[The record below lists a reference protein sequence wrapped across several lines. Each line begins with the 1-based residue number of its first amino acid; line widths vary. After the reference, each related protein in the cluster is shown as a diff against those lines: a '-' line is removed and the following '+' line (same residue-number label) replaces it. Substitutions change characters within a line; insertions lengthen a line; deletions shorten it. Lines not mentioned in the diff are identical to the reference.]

1 MTATLGAERGERD
14 QPATG
19 RLFVIAAPS
28 GAGKTT
34 LIRALVASD
43 PALQVAVSHTT
54 RSPRTGER
62 DGVHY
67 YFVDASTFAA
77 MRERGEFLESATVF
91 GHCYGTSKQAVS
103 EAMRH
108 GDDVILEIDWQ
119 GAEQVRASSL
129 GAVSIF
135 LLPPCREILVERLRG
150 RGQDTAEEIAKRA
163 AQALDDISHHAEF
176 DHLVVN
182 DTFNAALTTLR
193 DVVAATRRGE
203 KPALRDHSAL
213 LRKLLS

>member
-182 DTFNAALTTLR
+182 DTFNAALTALR